1 MHDVLGHK
9 LRPEL
14 RRDQSGNEV
23 QNLSTSDVWSSS
35 SGMGEEIFQTN
46 RFQRWKYEKV
56 QVFGLMKSESVN
68 WFILKVPIHVPN
80 LSR

>member
-23 QNLSTSDVWSSS
+23 QNLSISEVWSS
-35 SGMGEEIFQTN
+35 SGMGGEIFQTTGFN
-46 RFQRWKYEKV
+46 AGNTKKYMCLV
-56 QVFGLMKSESVN
+56 
-68 WFILKVPIHVPN
+68 
-80 LSR
+80 